1 MIGTIT
7 PIFTNTFREA
17 VRDRVFY
24 SILAFAMA
32 MVLFSV
38 LLGKLSL
45 GESYKIIQDFS
56 LAATSLFG
64 ALVTVFVGIGLVYK
78 EIEKKTIYNILSKP
92 VARWQFIV
100 GKFLGLSLVLGL
112 MVLSM
117 TLILFMVCYF
127 INGSIPWID
136 LYALFAIFFELEI
149 TLAFAILFSSFSTPF
164 LSGMFTLSFFI
175 VGHVSHDFYEIYAHA
190 SSGSSSEAFKWLFYL
205 LPDYSLLDYKRE
217 VVQLLEI
224 DNLQYALSLGY
235 AALYI
240 AILLLLAALIF
251 ERRDLK

>member
-1 MIGTIT
+1 MIHTIV
-7 PIFTNTFREA
+7 PICSNTFREA

-100 GKFLGLSLVLGL
+100 GKFLGLSLVIG
-112 MVLSM
+112 VLVLAM
-117 TLILFMVCYF
+117 TVILFIVCYF
-127 INGSIPWID
+127 IKGSIPWVD
-136 LYALFAIFFELEI
+136 LYALVAIFFELEI

-175 VGHVSHDFYEIYAHA
+175 VGHVSHDFYEIYVHA
-190 SSGSSSEAFKWLFYL
+190 SQGAASGLLTWLFYL
-205 LPDYSLLDYKRE
+205 LPDYSILDYKRE
-217 VVQLLEI
+217 VVQLVTI
-224 DNLQYALSLGY
+224 DNGAYALSLGY
-235 AALYI
+235 ALLY
-240 AILLLLAALIF
+240 ASILLLLSGLIF
-251 ERRDLK
+251 EGRDLK